1 MCIRDRLVTTN
12 VVSND
17 GTFYLD
23 PSKLAGVMVTL
34 AVLNMI
40 LWLGYRYGADCAVRP
55 PLANRI
61 VDNMSWPLLIVGH
74 LAPVLLA
81 LAAWFQAADTSALL
95 ATAGFLVIAGGTFWK
110 CGLILKA
117 SYQHGFTLS
126 RLPQRGSGTRAA
138 PSLVA

>member
-1 MCIRDRLVTTN
+1 MLHWVKNTN
-12 VVSND
+12 KCHAVNWGPWKD
-17 GTFYLD
+17 
-23 PSKLAGVMVTL
+23 AGMATEK
-34 AVLNMI
+34 VLI
-40 LWLGYRYGADCAVRP
+40 SFAEF
-55 PLANRI
+55 ANRI

-117 SYQHGFTLS
+117 SYQNGFTLS

>member
-1 MCIRDRLVTTN
+1 
-12 VVSND
+12 
-17 GTFYLD
+17 
-23 PSKLAGVMVTL
+23 MVTL
-34 AVLNMI
+34 ALLNMI
-40 LWLGYRYGADCAVRP
+40 LWLGYRYGADRAVRP

-81 LAAWFQAADTSALL
+81 LAAWFHAADTSALL